1 MFFWAWLTLILYQF
15 HFGDPKGFTGL
26 LSIIWLLLGVKC
38 YIWLIGGLNVR
49 TEHRKFQLEKQL
61 KSCMCHLSNSP
72 WMFFYE
78 SWLNYAWL
86 SLLHLFSLFF
96 FFFFPTVLLL
106 YKEIQ
111 GKQSWVLFSYRKVQ
125 MMLRWFQLRR
135 DLAREAHKCMSLS
148 IRLTAPG
155 EGWKGSS
162 QLYLWPL
169 RNSTS

>member
-96 FFFFPTVLLL
+96 FFFFSQQLSCCIRKFKANSHESFSHIGK
-106 YKEIQ
+106 YKWCWGDFSCGEIWP
-111 GKQSWVLFSYRKVQ
+111 G
-125 MMLRWFQLRR
+125 
-135 DLAREAHKCMSLS
+135 
-148 IRLTAPG
+148 RLTSI
-155 EGWKGSS
+155 WI
-162 QLYLWPL
+162 WV
-169 RNSTS
+169 

>member
-38 YIWLIGGLNVR
+38 SIWLIGGLNVR

-72 WMFFYE
+72 WMFFWVMAKLCLVE
-78 SWLNYAWL
+78 FAA
-86 SLLHLFSLFF
+86 SLLSLFF
-96 FFFFPTVLLL
+96 STVLLL

-111 GKQSWVLFSYRKVQ
+111 GKQSCVLFSYRKVQ